1 MSTPASDSPVVNPVT
16 QKAVEDALALVEASG
31 RLDEQASWH
40 GSKQLEA
47 RPGEGDPRERGTP
60 VNWQGMLDDDFDDTF
75 DALCDFLVW
84 AVPRWNFTTEQFPYK
99 CWWQHPDILEE
110 MTAWWGLWQA
120 YIRNPNANI
129 ADPSAF
135 HERTDTLK
143 HRLSDTYRG
152 RCRHKH
158 EPAPP
163 PPDVA
168 IPDLVDPGSS
178 GKEP

>member
-1 MSTPASDSPVVNPVT
+1 MTAPAGDGPTVNPVT
-16 QKAVEDALALVEASG
+16 QKAVEDALALVEAAG

-40 GSKQLEA
+40 RSDGSDA
-47 RPGEGDPRERGTP
+47 RPGEGDPRARGIP
-60 VNWQGMLDDDFDDTF
+60 VNWQGLLDDDFDDTF
-75 DALCDFLVW
+75 GALCDFLVW

-99 CWWQHPDILEE
+99 CWWQHPDVLEE
-110 MTAWWGLWQA
+110 MTAWWQLWQA
-120 YIRNPNANI
+120 YIRNPNASI
-129 ADPSAF
+129 ADPLAF

-143 HRLSDTYRG
+143 QRLGDSYRG

-168 IPDLVDPGSS
+168 IPDLAGLDDIDHR
-178 GKEP
+178 E

>member
-1 MSTPASDSPVVNPVT
+1 MSPPASDSTVVNPVT
-16 QKAVEDALALVEASG
+16 QKAIEDALAVVVASG
-31 RLDEQASWH
+31 RLDDQTPWLRAD
-40 GSKQLEA
+40 GSEP
-47 RPGEGDPRERGTP
+47 RPGEGNPRAKYSP
-60 VNWQGMLDDDFDDTF
+60 VNWNGMHDDDFDDTF
-75 DALCDFLVW
+75 GALCDFLAW

-110 MTAWWGLWQA
+110 MTAWWQLWQA

-135 HERTDTLK
+135 HERTATLK
-143 HRLSDTYRG
+143 DRLGDNYRG

-168 IPDLVDPGSS
+168 TPDLGGLDQSDLGT
-178 GKEP
+178 